1 MLRGPTGRYEATAS
15 AGERVNAFVPAPLPP
30 VPMLDLGTLQVALE
44 RALVAL
50 GRLDGLS
57 AFLPDPH
64 FFIYGY
70 VRKEAVLSSQIEGTQ
85 SSLSDLLRYESALA
99 PSVPG
104 TDVIDVSNYVAAM
117 EHGLDRLE
125 NGFPLCNRLLL
136 EIHARLLATG
146 RGSGKMPGEFRRSQN
161 WIGGTRP
168 GSAHFVPPPAHL
180 VLECM
185 GELEAFLNPVPAA
198 PADLPTLIRAGLAH
212 AQFETIHPF
221 LDGNGRVGRLLVTLY
236 LCAEDLLTD
245 PLLYLSLYFKERR
258 SDYYALLDAVR
269 RDGDW
274 EAWLAFFLEGVRYTA
289 EAAETTARRQL
300 DLFAADQARV
310 RLRGRA
316 SSSALRVHAVLRE
329 RPVASLG
336 QAAEAAGLS
345 YTAAAAG
352 MRVLTELDIA
362 QELTGRQRGRLFGY
376 REYIAILNEGT
387 EL

>member
-1 MLRGPTGRYEATAS
+1 MQRGLTGRYEVTAA
-15 AGERVNAFVPAPLPP
+15 AGERVRAFVPVPLPP
-30 VPMLDLGTLQVALE
+30 VPELDLRSLQVALE
-44 RALVAL
+44 RALVAV

-85 SSLSDLLRYESALA
+85 SSLSDLLRYESELA
-99 PSVPG
+99 PGVPDA
-104 TDVIDVSNYVAAM
+104 DVIEVSNYVDAM
-117 EHGLDRLE
+117 EHGLSRLDD
-125 NGFPLCNRLLL
+125 GFPLSNRLLL

-146 RGSGKMPGEFRRSQN
+146 RGSRRMPGEFRRSQN

-168 GSAHFVPPPAHL
+168 GNAHFVPPPAHL
-180 VLECM
+180 VLDGM
-185 GELEAFLNPVPAA
+185 GELEAFLNAA
-198 PADLPTLIRAGLAH
+198 PAPSDLPTLIRAGLAH

-221 LDGNGRVGRLLVTLY
+221 LDGNGRVGRLLITLY
-236 LCAEDLLTD
+236 LCAEDLLAD

-269 RDGDW
+269 QDGDW

-289 EAAETTARRQL
+289 EAAESTARRQL
-300 DLFAADQARV
+300 DLFEADQSRV
-310 RLRGRA
+310 RLKGRA
-316 SSSALRVHAVLRE
+316 ASSALRVHAVLRE
-329 RPVASLG
+329 RPVVALR
-336 QAAEAAGLS
+336 QAADHAGLS

-352 MRVLTELDIA
+352 MHVLAGLGIA
-362 QELTGRQRGRLFGY
+362 EELTGRQRGRLFGY